1 MRITSHG
8 LKITFISLTVA
19 FFVYLFLV
27 FDVPYTKNPTDFTT
41 CVAFGKLVMESYP
54 RQCISKDG
62 IVYTEQIKQASSTI
76 Y

>member
-1 MRITSHG
+1 MRITSQG
-8 LKITFISLTVA
+8 LKITFTSLIVV
-19 FFVYLFLV
+19 FSVYMFLV
-27 FDVPYTKNPTDFTT
+27 FDIPYTKTPIDFTT

-62 IVYTEQIKQASSTI
+62 IVYTEQIKHASSTI